1 MFNFFFGWINDLA
14 RNIVRLFRPSGE
26 RKSMQAWS
34 FQQNGF
40 LMMNITLLAH
50 SKGIASII
58 MCGFH
63 EDKLRETFK
72 IPKRFQISGVMGL
85 GYKAT
90 NEVSPMTPRFPTGKE
105 HIGAVIRRESHVWC

>member
-1 MFNFFFGWINDLA
+1 
-14 RNIVRLFRPSGE
+14 
-26 RKSMQAWS
+26 
-34 FQQNGF
+34 
-40 LMMNITLLAH
+40 MMNITLLAH

-63 EDKLRETFK
+63 EDKLREAFK

-90 NEVSPMTPRFPTGKE
+90 NEMSPMTPRFPTGKE
-105 HIGAVIRRESHVWC
+105 HIRVVIRRESHI